1 MFDFI
6 SFLQLYDIIMTADNK
21 SFITMFYIIAIVLL
35 FIIRCRFPKSRSLTG
50 VIRSRYDNHV
60 LKIIRKYEKYDYK
73 ICKLSVDIEFL
84 NNCLNHDLCPPF
96 LKYKMSSKR
105 LQTSDKYK
113 ISQRVFTQQET
124 TFQTLMIEKVCEQLN
139 KVKDD
144 LRTVV
149 SFFDCSHIAN
159 TLAESN
165 IKTIKRV
172 KGVQDY
178 KIAELLGS
186 TLSHDPKEVI
196 YNSSFYIL
204 SETEKALLCKGLNFA
219 IPPKKLKFENY
230 ILPFE
235 ILFRYVCH
243 NSNKVSDDDCLL
255 DLKCKIKD
263 VGLSS
268 FRWYNKKDH
277 HFEI

>member
-1 MFDFI
+1 MLLENVSSRFIKNLAIQNIFTCFYMVYSNDCLVIIMAFCSCLKLIYQRLLFDFI

-165 IKTIKRV
+165 IK
-172 KGVQDY
+172 
-178 KIAELLGS
+178 E
-186 TLSHDPKEVI
+186 
-196 YNSSFYIL
+196 
-204 SETEKALLCKGLNFA
+204 
-219 IPPKKLKFENY
+219 
-230 ILPFE
+230 
-235 ILFRYVCH
+235 
-243 NSNKVSDDDCLL
+243 
-255 DLKCKIKD
+255 
-263 VGLSS
+263 
-268 FRWYNKKDH
+268 
-277 HFEI
+277 

>member
-1 MFDFI
+1 M
-6 SFLQLYDIIMTADNK
+6 
-21 SFITMFYIIAIVLL
+21 
-35 FIIRCRFPKSRSLTG
+35 LT
-50 VIRSRYDNHV
+50 
-60 LKIIRKYEKYDYK
+60 IIRKYEKLDYK
-73 ICKLSVDIEFL
+73 MRKLSVGIEFL
-84 NNCLNHDLCPPF
+84 NNCVNQDLCQLF
-96 LKYKMSSKR
+96 LKYKMPSKR
-105 LQTSDKYK
+105 LQIFGAYK
-113 ISQRVFTQQET
+113 ISQRVFIQQEIRFK
-124 TFQTLMIEKVCEQLN
+124 TFETENVREQLN
-139 KVKDD
+139 TMNDD
-144 LRTVV
+144 LKTVA
-149 SFFDCSHIAN
+149 SFFWLHIAN
-159 TLAESN
+159 TFAESN

-268 FRWYNKKDH
+268 FRWYNKNDHRFKNLTKDEYTA
-277 HFEI
+277 FLS